1 MLWLHPYF
9 FLLRCECLRS
19 PLFKHTVTVHAVIPV
34 CEASARYVV
43 ICAAREQQRNRYC
56 SRYAQTVT
64 DFADAS
70 HAESAKSRNHYV
82 ILRNFQFRKFL
93 P

>member
-1 MLWLHPYF
+1 MYRPLKAHVF
-9 FLLRCECLRS
+9 FTKRGGNTS
-19 PLFKHTVTVHAVIPV
+19 FPLSVKDN
-34 CEASARYVV
+34 C
-43 ICAAREQQRNRYC
+43 YC

-70 HAESAKSRNHYV
+70 HAESAKSHSHYV

-93 P
+93 PRTVTDNSIIA

>member
-1 MLWLHPYF
+1 MTHHTDN
-9 FLLRCECLRS
+9 LLLS
-19 PLFKHTVTVHAVIPV
+19 
-34 CEASARYVV
+34 
-43 ICAAREQQRNRYC
+43 YC